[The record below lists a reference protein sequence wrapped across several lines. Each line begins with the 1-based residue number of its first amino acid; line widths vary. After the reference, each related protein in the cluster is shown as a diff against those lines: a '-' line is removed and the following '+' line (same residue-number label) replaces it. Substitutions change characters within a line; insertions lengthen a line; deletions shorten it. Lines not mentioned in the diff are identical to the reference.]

1 MNETN
6 FNWDD
11 LRLFLAV
18 ARHGGLAAAEADT
31 GKSAPTL
38 ARRMLSL
45 ERALGQ
51 ELFERLPR
59 GYVLTKDGEAMLDHV
74 MQIEQSITPIV
85 EPANATTR
93 RRVKISTGTWTTY
106 FLMGKIAELVA
117 DPLITLQWIS
127 ADHVLDI
134 PHREAVIGIRN
145 KRPEQLSLAGRQL
158 STVRFAQYAVA
169 DNLDTWVLVQS
180 STPSAVWVNKH
191 YSGAPSI
198 EVTNPRNALDIALTG
213 TAKTVLPTF
222 IGDNT
227 QGLQKVSDDI
237 KELEHMQWLVTHHE
251 DRHLPEVRRV
261 IESVHAAFAK
271 A

>member
-18 ARHGGLAAAEADT
+18 ARHGGLAAAESET

-38 ARRMLSL
+38 ARRMLAF

-59 GYVLTKDGEAMLDHV
+59 GYVLTKNGKAMLEQV
-74 MQIEQSITPIV
+74 AQIEQRITPIV
-85 EPANATTR
+85 ESPNAIKK
-93 RRVKISTGTWTTY
+93 RRVKISAGTWTTY
-106 FLMGKIAELVA
+106 FLMGKIAELV
-117 DPLITLQWIS
+117 DDLSITLQLIS

-134 PHREAVIGIRN
+134 AHREAVIGIRN

-158 STVRFAQYAVA
+158 STVRFAQYAA
-169 DNLDTWVLVQS
+169 AENIDTWVLVQN
-180 STPSAVWVNKH
+180 STPSAVWVSKH
-191 YSGAPSI
+191 YQNAPSI
-198 EVTNPRNALDIALTG
+198 EVSNPRNALDIALTG
-213 TAKTVLPTF
+213 IAKTVLPTF

-227 QGLQKVSDDI
+227 QGLIKISDDI
-237 KELEHMQWLVTHHE
+237 SELEHVQWLVTHHD
-251 DRHLPEVRRV
+251 DRHLPEVRHIIERV
-261 IESVHAAFAK
+261 KVAFAQT
-271 A
+271 

>member
-18 ARHGGLAAAEADT
+18 ARHGGLAAAESET

-38 ARRMLSL
+38 ARRMLAL
-45 ERALGQ
+45 ERILGQ

-59 GYVLTKDGEAMLDHV
+59 GYVLTNDGKTMLEQV

-85 EPANATTR
+85 KPANSVTN
-93 RRVKISTGTWTTY
+93 RRVKISAGTWTTY
-106 FLMGKIAELVA
+106 FLMGKIAELVD
-117 DPLITLQWIS
+117 DPSIILQLIS

-158 STVRFAQYAVA
+158 STVRFAQYAVEK
-169 DNLDTWVLVQS
+169 NIDTWVHVQN
-180 STPSAVWVNKH
+180 STPSAMWVSQHVSN
-191 YSGAPSI
+191 APSI

-213 TAKTVLPTF
+213 VAKTLLPTF

-227 QGLQKVSDDI
+227 QGLQKISDDI
-237 KELEHMQWLVTHHE
+237 HELEHVQWLVTHHE

-261 IESVHAAFAK
+261 IDSVLAAFEQT
-271 A
+271 